1 VRVQF
6 VDDGV
11 DFSFEVDL
19 SDLAREQI
27 SLQTHLGSDDRF
39 RERFASLLR
48 ESLPRMLRT
57 SVDRGLGPPDGSQ
70 LLYGVEVART
80 LNIGIPREAL
90 RYRDGMKLF
99 LNEHAPRYN
108 EIRRVRRKDQI

>member
-1 VRVQF
+1 MRVQF

-48 ESLPRMLRT
+48 EGHLMDLSSFMAWKSPE
-57 SVDRGLGPPDGSQ
+57 P
-70 LLYGVEVART
+70 
-80 LNIGIPREAL
+80 
-90 RYRDGMKLF
+90 
-99 LNEHAPRYN
+99 
-108 EIRRVRRKDQI
+108 